1 MSLEEEI
8 YNTQIDGHDGDDDD
22 TETASG
28 ETGDSEHCKSE
39 VVRIQPA
46 DISDLEFCLVSTD
59 TILNLLIE
67 LHGPVCKRTGCNRQL
82 EFSSSFVGTCLV
94 VHWSCNAG
102 HFGGRWAAQPTCEGI
117 RAGNLI
123 LASAIPLSG
132 NSFTKIGFLC
142 KVMKLHYFSKNLYN
156 QYQSLYIAPAVND
169 YWESLQSQAWKER
182 EGKEVVLSSDGR
194 NDSPGHCAQYC
205 TYTFADMREKCIL
218 SINIVDVREI
228 EGRKS
233 PNMER
238 VGFER
243 GLDKLIGSK
252 MDITEVV
259 TDGHLE
265 IGALMSE

>member
-1 MSLEEEI
+1 M
-8 YNTQIDGHDGDDDD
+8 
-22 TETASG
+22 
-28 ETGDSEHCKSE
+28 
-39 VVRIQPA
+39 
-46 DISDLEFCLVSTD
+46 
-59 TILNLLIE
+59 
-67 LHGPVCKRTGCNRQL
+67 
-82 EFSSSFVGTCLV
+82 
-94 VHWSCNAG
+94 
-102 HFGGRWAAQPTCEGI
+102 
-117 RAGNLI
+117 
-123 LASAIPLSG
+123 
-132 NSFTKIGFLC
+132 
-142 KVMKLHYFSKNLYN
+142 
-156 QYQSLYIAPAVND
+156 ND

-252 MDITEVV
+252 MDIIEVV

-265 IGALMSE
+265 IRALMSE